1 MKLSRSLALVAVIAL
16 FTACS
21 ADGEGATSTTAG
33 SADQTTQAVDTT
45 AGGGSPA
52 AASITIANFAFT
64 GAESVAVG
72 ATVTVTNEDDV
83 SHTWTS
89 EDDVFDSGSL
99 SQGESFQYTF
109 EEAGEYSFVCTIH
122 PGMSGSITVEG

>member
-1 MKLSRSLALVAVIAL
+1 MKARSLALVAVIAL

-21 ADGEGATSTTAG
+21 GDGDGATSTTAG
-33 SADQTTQAVDTT
+33 SADQTTRAVDTT
-45 AGGGSPA
+45 AGGGSAA

-64 GAESVAVG
+64 GAESVEVG

-109 EEAGEYSFVCTIH
+109 DEAGEYSFVCTIH